1 MPKKSKT
8 HTRHEQFEGG
18 EKLNFGQIV
27 RKMSTLKKKSKHYKA
42 KDLWMRLICCNKK
55 TKVGGTKNFSS
66 MNYHYAIELDMMNK
80 ERDVLNI
87 ITSLNLI

>member
-1 MPKKSKT
+1 MRISRIRILLTTQSISSKITFQKFRLREWKPQLTFRRVNVVSSQMPKKSKT

-42 KDLWMRLICCNKK
+42 KDL
-55 TKVGGTKNFSS
+55 
-66 MNYHYAIELDMMNK
+66 
-80 ERDVLNI
+80 
-87 ITSLNLI
+87 